1 MSYAICPACGS
12 ATVHQAPQRA
22 FRIDGSGPG
31 LGFHALVAT
40 GSPVVGH
47 SELTTLLC
55 VTCGH
60 VRQFVADPDALAR
73 VAAAWPRM
81 QPPSG

>member
-1 MSYAICPACGS
+1 MSYAQCPACGS
-12 ATVHQAPQRA
+12 TTVHQAPQRA
-22 FRIDGSGPG
+22 FRVDGGAPG

-40 GSPVVGH
+40 GSSVVQH

-60 VRQFVADPDALAR
+60 VRQFVADADALAR
-73 VAAAWPRM
+73 VAAAWPRLE
-81 QPPSG
+81 PPG